1 MDDYNVAV
9 AEIAKTAVSIA
20 YRETQRHQ
28 WESEADKHISLL
40 HVYRRLSEIFD
51 RLEADEDKLANL
63 ARGIEGG
70 F

>member
-9 AEIAKTAVSIA
+9 DTIAQTAINIA
-20 YRETQRHQ
+20 YREAARHK

-51 RLEADEDKLANL
+51 RLESEEDRMANL